1 MPDNSYI
8 KQDLPDDIKQRYLE
22 AAMNLPVNIGI
33 FAIDKNYDFILFNKT
48 YKDYIKEIIGKTVE
62 VGQNYFDTFSQY
74 QDIVKEK
81 STIDQALQGVKFD
94 QVGHYIYND
103 RKYYFK
109 DTYKPISD
117 NSGKVIGAVI
127 HYRNIT
133 LKKRRELT
141 WNALLN
147 ISQKAQETEKL
158 KDFIED
164 IRNELSKIIDTG
176 NFFVALY
183 NKENKRYNF
192 PYYKDK
198 YDDINFYEQYDLSH
212 SGTDYVRR
220 TGEPLI
226 LNDTLAQRLQ
236 EQNII
241 KLYGTHS
248 PSWMGIPLKTDKG
261 VIGVLVVQNYEKENQ
276 FTKEDLET
284 LTFISGHLAGA
295 LQRKSSEEKL
305 KRTAK
310 QLQHALEIAKLA
322 VIQIQL
328 KEQTVSLTEEAAKM
342 FGLKTQEKYLPLE
355 NFKDLVY
362 AKDRNLF
369 NQLISKVKGTGIIY
383 SEEFRVVNQKTKKL
397 IFLNAKAELHERQYP
412 FGFEIN
418 LLLQDVSKQHKDKLI
433 LKEAKET
440 AERSDKLKSAFLANM
455 SHEIRT
461 PMNAILGF
469 SEFLTK
475 GGISESAAKVYAE
488 YISKSAEDLLRL
500 LNDILD
506 TAKIEAGELK
516 IKTESFDI
524 HQLLTEIKMTF
535 DNEQKKMNKQHI
547 TFELQNAVD
556 SDKLFIKTDRVRL
569 KQVFI
574 NLLNNAFKFI
584 NDGHIRFGY
593 QIKSSETI
601 EFFVKDTGPGIPENK
616 KDLVF
621 SRFGQV
627 TNDKIMHPG
636 GTGLGLSI
644 TKNLIENMGGSI
656 DFTSKPEEGTKF
668 TFELPL
674 SEPGLSDSDD
684 QTLLIPERIKDKKI
698 LIIENNKLNI
708 KLIKGLFKRLPQ
720 DNEYLFSDKAKSI
733 VEQVNYF
740 KPDLIIINT
749 QFSNAYDTVSQ
760 IREANENNKHIS
772 VIGLSNSVDEKD
784 LRNAKKAGID
794 DLISKPYNY
803 ENFFGVIYKYIV

>member
-8 KQDLPDDIKQRYLE
+8 KKDLPEDIKQRYLE

-33 FAIDKNYDFILFNKT
+33 FAIDRNYEFILFNKT
-48 YKDYIKEIIGKTVE
+48 YKEYIKEIFGKTVKIGE
-62 VGQNYFDTFSQY
+62 NYLDTFSQY

-81 STIDQALQGVKFD
+81 ATIDQALQGVKFD
-94 QVGHYIYND
+94 QVGHYTYND

-117 NSGKVIGAVI
+117 NSGTIIGAVI

-133 LKKRRELT
+133 LKKRRELS

-147 ISQKAQETEKL
+147 ISQKAHETEKL

-164 IRNELSKIIDTG
+164 IRNELAKIIDTG

-183 NKENKRYNF
+183 NEENKRYSF

-198 YDDINFYEQYDLSH
+198 YDDINFYEQYDLSN
-212 SGTDYVRR
+212 SSTDYVRR

-226 LNDTLAQRLQ
+226 LNDKLAQKLE
-236 EQNII
+236 EQKTI

-248 PSWMGIPLKTDKG
+248 PSWMGIPLKTDEG
-261 VIGVLVVQNYEKENQ
+261 VIGVLVVQNYEKPNQ
-276 FTKEDLET
+276 YSKEDLET

-295 LQRKSSEEKL
+295 LQRKRSEEKL
-305 KRTAK
+305 KTTAK

-322 VIQIQL
+322 VVKIEL
-328 KEQTVSLTEEAAKM
+328 KEQKVSLTEEACKM
-342 FGLKTQEKYLPLE
+342 FGLKTQANHLPLE
-355 NFKDLVY
+355 GFKDIVY
-362 AKDRNLF
+362 AKDRTLF
-369 NQLISKVKGTGIIY
+369 NRLISKVKGTGIIY
-383 SEEFRVVNQKTKKL
+383 SEEFRIVNQKTKKL
-397 IFLNAKAELHERQYP
+397 IYLNAKAELNERQYP
-412 FGFEIN
+412 LNFEIN

-433 LKEAKET
+433 LKKAKET

-475 GGISESAAKVYAE
+475 GGISESAAKLYAE

-516 IKTESFDI
+516 IKTESFDL
-524 HQLLTEIKMTF
+524 HQLLSEIKMTF
-535 DNEQKKMNKQHI
+535 ENEQRNMKKQHI
-547 TFELQNAVD
+547 RFKLKNAVE
-556 SDKLFIKTDRVRL
+556 SDKLFIKADRVRL
-569 KQVFI
+569 KQVFT

-584 NDGHIRFGY
+584 NEGHIHFGY
-593 QIKSSETI
+593 RIKAADTI
-601 EFFVKDTGPGIPENK
+601 ECFVEDTGPGIPENK
-616 KDLVF
+616 KNLVF
-621 SRFGQV
+621 SRFGQI
-627 TNDKIMHPG
+627 TDDKIMHPG

-656 DFTSKPEEGTKF
+656 DFESKPEAGTKF
-668 TFELPL
+668 TFELPF
-674 SEPGLSDSDD
+674 EKSDLNESDEHS
-684 QTLLIPERIKDKKI
+684 TILPERIKDKKF

-708 KLIKGLFKRLPQ
+708 KLVKGLLKGLPHK
-720 DNEYLFSDKAKSI
+720 NEYLFSENEKNI
-733 VEQVNYF
+733 VEQVNYY
-740 KPDLIIINT
+740 KPDSVIINT
-749 QFSNAYDTVSQ
+749 QFPNAHNIVKQ
-760 IREANENNKHIS
+760 IREAKPSNKDIAI
-772 VIGLSNSVDEKD
+772 IGLSNFADEKD
-784 LRNAKKAGID
+784 LENANKAGID
-794 DLISKPYNY
+794 DLISKPYNF
-803 ENFFGVIYKYIV
+803 ENFFGIIYKYIH